1 MIVPIVLA
9 SGSEIRR
16 TLLANAGLEFVVSVP
31 NVDEASIRHTM
42 LAQGKTPVQV
52 ALALAAAKARQV
64 SLKNPDA
71 LVIGSDQLL
80 ECGGELFSK
89 PTDQVDALQ
98 QLQKLVNRSHHLISA
113 VAVCQNGQ
121 ITWDTTATVKM
132 HMCNPS
138 PRYLTD
144 YVDRNWQSIRHSVGC
159 YKLEEEG
166 VRLFTQVEGD
176 YFAVLGLPLIELL
189 GHLTTKG
196 VLAG

>member
-1 MIVPIVLA
+1 MIIPIVLA

-16 TLLANAGLEFVVSVP
+16 TLLANAGLEFEVKVP
-31 NVDEASIRHTM
+31 DVDEVSIRGAM
-42 LAQGKTPVQV
+42 LAQGKTPAQV
-52 ALALAAAKARQV
+52 ALSLAAAKARQV

-80 ECGGELFSK
+80 ECGGELFAK
-89 PTDQVDALQ
+89 PTDQADALQ
-98 QLQKLVNRSHHLISA
+98 QLQKLVNRSHHLICA

-121 ITWDTTATVKM
+121 ITWDTTATAKM
-132 HMCNPS
+132 HMRNPS
-138 PRYLTD
+138 PRYLSG